1 MKNDK
6 KYMELAFKE
15 AEKALEMDE
24 VPIGAVVVK
33 DGEVIGRGYNLRE
46 KEQDP
51 TAHAEII
58 AIREAAQNLGS
69 WRLESCEIFV
79 TLEPCPMCTGAM
91 IQARIKRLV
100 YAASD
105 PKGGTAGSLYNLADD
120 NRFNHQIEVKKG
132 IMAEKSSK
140 MLKNFFKNL
149 RK

>member
-6 KYMELAFKE
+6 KFMKLAFKE
-15 AEKALEMDE
+15 AEKALEIDE

-33 DGEVIGRGYNLRE
+33 DNEVIGRGYNLRE

-69 WRLESCEIFV
+69 WRLENCEIFV

-91 IQARIKRLV
+91 LQSRINRLV

-105 PKGGTAGSLYNLADD
+105 PKGGAVGSLYDLTKDK
-120 NRFNHQIEVKKG
+120 RLNHQIEVRKG
-132 IMAEKSSK
+132 LMAEKSSK
-140 MLKNFFKNL
+140 ILKDFFKKL
-149 RK
+149 R

>member
-91 IQARIKRLV
+91 LQARIKRLV

-105 PKGGTAGSLYNLADD
+105 PKGGAVGSLYNLADD